1 VLPSG
6 SSSFGVP
13 DQVREAASIFADT
26 DGSEH
31 QDTRSDPEHD
41 TRFDAEE
48 KWFASPDSAIVARL
62 RVPYNLNM
70 EPTQGAQEGQSEDSR
85 EALYRI
91 AEAQRGTLERA
102 TDAVERKATA
112 FLGFEAVFLALV
124 LGTLAPSPG
133 NSLDVLLSYT
143 CVALLLVGA
152 LLLALVV
159 KPRPYRFDPNPQ
171 ALVDNYWDSAD
182 QQLLGQA
189 TVNMAEAWSRN
200 QRVHEKKAALLSW
213 ALRFITTGIAILA
226 FDVFV
231 VRVFNL

>member
-1 VLPSG
+1 M
-6 SSSFGVP
+6 
-13 DQVREAASIFADT
+13 QA
-26 DGSEH
+26 
-31 QDTRSDPEHD
+31 
-41 TRFDAEE
+41 
-48 KWFASPDSAIVARL
+48 
-62 RVPYNLNM
+62 PYNLDM
-70 EPTQGAQEGQSEDSR
+70 EPTQGTPEGPSEDSR

-91 AEAQRGTLERA
+91 AEAQRGILERA

-133 NSLDVLLSYT
+133 SALDVLLSYT

-159 KPRPYRFDPNPQ
+159 APRQYRFDPNPQ
-171 ALVDNYWDSAD
+171 ALVDNYWDSAE
-182 QQLLGQA
+182 QPLLGQA
-189 TVNMAEAWSRN
+189 TVNMAQAWIEN

-213 ALRFITTGIAILA
+213 ALRLITTGIAILA